1 MYKFF
6 NKFSRDYLKQKGQ
19 GMVEYALILA
29 FVVGIAAFLVGNSD
43 IGNAIQQTFQ
53 NVTNTLN
60 TSNANSTTSGTT
72 TGGTSGTT
80 TGGTTNP

>member
-43 IGNAIQQTFQ
+43 IGNAIQTTFK
-53 NVTNTLN
+53 NVTSTLTTAN
-60 TSNANSTTSGTT
+60 NNAKQQQQ
-72 TGGTSGTT
+72 GGGE
-80 TGGTTNP
+80 

>member
-43 IGNAIQQTFQ
+43 IGNAIQTTFQ
-53 NVTNTLN
+53 NVTNTLTTAN
-60 TSNANSTTSGTT
+60 NNANQQ
-72 TGGTSGTT
+72 GGGD
-80 TGGTTNP
+80 

>member
-43 IGNAIQQTFQ
+43 IGNAIQTTFK
-53 NVTNTLN
+53 NVTSTLTTAN
-60 TSNANSTTSGTT
+60 NNAKQQQQ
-72 TGGTSGTT
+72 GGGD
-80 TGGTTNP
+80 

>member
-29 FVVGIAAFLVGNSD
+29 FVVGIAAFLVGNGGID
-43 IGNAIQQTFQ
+43 EAIQTTFQ

-60 TSNANSTTSGTT
+60 TANNNANQQG
-72 TGGTSGTT
+72 
-80 TGGTTNP
+80 N

>member
-29 FVVGIAAFLVGNSD
+29 FVVGIAAFLVGNGG
-43 IGNAIQQTFQ
+43 IGQAIQTTFQ
-53 NVTNTLN
+53 NVTNTLTTAN
-60 TSNANSTTSGTT
+60 NNANQQ
-72 TGGTSGTT
+72 GGGD
-80 TGGTTNP
+80 

>member
-29 FVVGIAAFLVGNSD
+29 FVVGVAAFLVGNGG
-43 IGNAIQQTFQ
+43 IGQAIQQTFQ
-53 NVTNTLN
+53 NVTTTLTTAN
-60 TSNANSTTSGTT
+60 NNANQQSG
-72 TGGTSGTT
+72 GE
-80 TGGTTNP
+80 

>member
-43 IGNAIQQTFQ
+43 IGNAIQTTFK
-53 NVTNTLN
+53 NVTSTLTTAN
-60 TSNANSTTSGTT
+60 NNAKQQQ
-72 TGGTSGTT
+72 
-80 TGGTTNP
+80 

>member
-29 FVVGIAAFLVGNSD
+29 FVVGVAAFLVGDNG
-43 IGNAIQQTFQ
+43 IGQAIQTTFQ
-53 NVTNTLN
+53 NVTDTLTTAN
-60 TSNANSTTSGTT
+60 NNANQ
-72 TGGTSGTT
+72 
-80 TGGTTNP
+80 